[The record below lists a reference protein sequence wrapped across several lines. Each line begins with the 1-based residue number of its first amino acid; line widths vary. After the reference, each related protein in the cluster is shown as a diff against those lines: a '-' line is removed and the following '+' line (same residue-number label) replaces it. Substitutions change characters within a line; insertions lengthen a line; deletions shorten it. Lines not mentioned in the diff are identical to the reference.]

1 MLQVQEKYLEYLEE
15 LDNELSKNNKSN
27 QSEYLKQKI
36 KKFDLVIPVVGA
48 FSAGKSSLINSFLVT
63 CKVDTRNSLG
73 N

>member
-1 MLQVQEKYLEYLEE
+1 MLQVQKKYLEYLEE
-15 LDNELSKNNKSN
+15 LDNELSKINKSN